1 MKRIGA
7 TAVIV
12 LGLAAATIAVA
23 HGTESKAVKQVSATF
38 AATTASDVH
47 TTTCTGAD
55 GDSYALSRGTYTG
68 TATST
73 EPSLNGPVRI
83 DNLPAAPL
91 QSLPFRV
98 LRIYVHR

>member
-1 MKRIGA
+1 MRSSFTEPLRLGCARSRTSARLDGCRFHHPRRETRHMKRIGA

-12 LGLAAATIAVA
+12 FGLAAASIAVA

-55 GDSYALSRGTYTG
+55 GDSYALSRGTY
-68 TATST
+68 
-73 EPSLNGPVRI
+73 
-83 DNLPAAPL
+83 
-91 QSLPFRV
+91 
-98 LRIYVHR
+98 